1 MKPILCLFLV
11 AQVWAGQLLAQ
22 TTIELIVQPGA
33 HPVGK
38 VDAFDLSQ
46 KKIHSVD
53 YRDTLRFEFAKT
65 NVDCYNFRYHVNGEM
80 LRQQIWLDS
89 GHIQIRA
96 HLTERE
102 LVIDTVLN
110 SPMYYTYKFFFK
122 NLQALT
128 ADKDT
133 ALVNNYLIETFNQHR
148 NNPFSLL
155 VADNFVHFNR
165 NKPAQLLAFKPFFEA
180 QGDKFKWF
188 LIYPNLAAR
197 FAKLATGPT
206 TVDLTKY
213 SFFDRAKQT
222 VKLSLTGAE
231 YYVLDYWF
239 LACPPC
245 VADHREIKKQQELL
259 KQHQVEMISIS
270 IDCTEP
276 EKWQAYLKKHQYE
289 WPNYLQ
295 TKQEGLLDDL
305 GFNSFPTY
313 LVLNPQGEVL
323 GIYHAF
329 FQVKERLKLN
339 N

>member
-1 MKPILCLFLV
+1 MKPILCFLLV
-11 AQVWAGQLLAQ
+11 AQAWAGQLLAQ

-38 VDAFDLSQ
+38 VDAFDISQ
-46 KKIHSVD
+46 QAIHSVD

-65 NVDCYNFRYHVNGEM
+65 NIDGYNFRCHVNGQV
-80 LRQQIWLDS
+80 LQQQIWLDS

-110 SPMYYTYKFFFK
+110 SPTYYMAKFFFK
-122 NLQALT
+122 NAKELAT
-128 ADKDT
+128 EKDIS
-133 ALVNNYLIETFNQHR
+133 LLNGYLRGVFFQHFQ
-148 NNPFSLL
+148 NPFSLV
-155 VADNFVHFNR
+155 VADLFVRHNT
-165 NKPAQLLAFKPFFEA
+165 NSPAQLLSFKPFFDA

-188 LIYPNLAAR
+188 LLYPDLAKR
-197 FAKLATGPT
+197 FANLPEGQIKI
-206 TVDLTKY
+206 DLTKY
-213 SFFDRAKQT
+213 TFLDQAKQT
-222 VKLSLTGAE
+222 VKLSPTGAK

-239 LACPPC
+239 LECAPC
-245 VADHREIKKQQELL
+245 VADHREIKQQQELL
-259 KQHQVEMISIS
+259 KQHQVEMIGIS